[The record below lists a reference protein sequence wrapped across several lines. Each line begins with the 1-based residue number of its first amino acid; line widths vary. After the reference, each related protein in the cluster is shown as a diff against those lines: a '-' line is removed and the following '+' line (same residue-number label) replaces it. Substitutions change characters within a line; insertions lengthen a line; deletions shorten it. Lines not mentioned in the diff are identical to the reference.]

1 MTVRKIGIHNNY
13 IETNL
18 GVDDAVEADL
28 RSLFAHPG
36 WKRYSHLLTTM
47 KAGIFEGL
55 MGAESKDY
63 AKRIGVAEGL
73 SLSVNTIAHLVLKLE
88 KKEDSLVAAE
98 SLKQSPPKG

>member
-1 MTVRKIGIHNNY
+1 MTTRQIGIQTDY
-13 IETNL
+13 TTTNL

-36 WKRYSHLLTTM
+36 WKRYSHMLSTM
-47 KAGIFEGL
+47 KTGIFEGL
-55 MGAESKDY
+55 MGAEAKDY

-73 SLSVNTIAHLVLKLE
+73 SLSVNTIAHLVLALE
-88 KKEDSLVAAE
+88 KREDSLVTAE